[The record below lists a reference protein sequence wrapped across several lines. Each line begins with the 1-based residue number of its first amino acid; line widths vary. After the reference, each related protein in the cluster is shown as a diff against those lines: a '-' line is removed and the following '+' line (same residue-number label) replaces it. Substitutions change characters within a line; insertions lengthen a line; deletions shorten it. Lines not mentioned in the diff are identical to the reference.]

1 MQLTANEINQVHELL
16 KDYTPALQGIETLE
30 RHKGNLETSFDELWM
45 NKNGQTLVPQP
56 STPFRKSLWETT
68 LDVLREELCGDDGF
82 RVRLSEYT
90 KNSES
95 AVLITALIGYVLGT
109 SGLPIDPSIATI
121 IIIYILK
128 VGLNIYCEYIEPDV
142 PTIAVAG

>member
-1 MQLTANEINQVHELL
+1 MELTSNEINQVHELL
-16 KDYTPALQGIETLE
+16 KDYTPAHQGIETLE
-30 RHKGNLETSFDELWM
+30 RHKGNLETSFDELWV
-45 NKNGQTLVPQP
+45 NKNGQTLMPP
-56 STPFRKSLWETT
+56 TSTPFKKSLWETT

-82 RVRLSEYT
+82 RARLSEYT
-90 KNSES
+90 KSPES

-142 PTIAVAG
+142 PTIANAG